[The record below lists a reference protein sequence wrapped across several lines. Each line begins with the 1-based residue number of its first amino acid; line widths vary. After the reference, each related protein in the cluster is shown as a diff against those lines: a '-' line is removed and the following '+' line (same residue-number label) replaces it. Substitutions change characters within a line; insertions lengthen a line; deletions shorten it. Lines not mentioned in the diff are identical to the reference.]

1 MNVKLVFNQW
11 VVFVGV
17 VLMVH
22 VLEEE
27 VSNDIVYSPLIISYF
42 LTIVCRGVDTQFLPG
57 EVQRFSGC
65 VIVNGNLIF
74 NRVTY
79 EEFT

>member
-1 MNVKLVFNQW
+1 M
-11 VVFVGV
+11 FVTIV
-17 VLMVH
+17 QMVC

-27 VSNDIVYSPLIISYF
+27 VSNNNVYSPLFTSYLF
-42 LTIVCRGVDTQFLPG
+42 TIACRGVDTQFLPG
-57 EVQRFSGC
+57 EVQRFLGC

-79 EEFT
+79 DEFM

>member
-1 MNVKLVFNQW
+1 
-11 VVFVGV
+11 
-17 VLMVH
+17 MVC

-27 VSNDIVYSPLIISYF
+27 VSNNIVYSPLFTSYF
-42 LTIVCRGVDTQFLPG
+42 FTIACRGVDAQFLPG

-74 NRVTY
+74 NRITY
-79 EEFT
+79 DEFM